1 MTHGSAPEGAEQL
14 RRLVRNH
21 QGLEASKK
29 PLHRQ
34 QVSIFRAS
42 SKPQFAFVAV
52 SQRDYSLGKV
62 MESYTSDS
70 SYLEPPRRRLSNTQA
85 TLFLD
90 ALGDQA
96 TVESLAQ
103 MANVSPSQLEADLGE
118 GKCPA
123 IAFDDPETHAH
134 RPLLTPLPGWADFIR
149 ELRKV
154 ESARGGGEAI

>member
-1 MTHGSAPEGAEQL
+1 
-14 RRLVRNH
+14 
-21 QGLEASKK
+21 
-29 PLHRQ
+29 
-34 QVSIFRAS
+34 
-42 SKPQFAFVAV
+42 
-52 SQRDYSLGKV
+52 
-62 MESYTSDS
+62 MEPYTSDS